1 MKIFS
6 YVLVC
11 ALSVWA
17 EELNESPTTT
27 LTPIPKSVE
36 GTVRPQFT
44 VLSYL
49 AGLVVMLIFVV
60 LPVGMMAYRNR
71 NSIVEFIKNR

>member
-6 YVLVC
+6 HVLVC

-17 EELNESPTTT
+17 EELTESSTTT
-27 LTPIPKSVE
+27 LIPNSIE
-36 GTVRPQFT
+36 GKVRPQFT